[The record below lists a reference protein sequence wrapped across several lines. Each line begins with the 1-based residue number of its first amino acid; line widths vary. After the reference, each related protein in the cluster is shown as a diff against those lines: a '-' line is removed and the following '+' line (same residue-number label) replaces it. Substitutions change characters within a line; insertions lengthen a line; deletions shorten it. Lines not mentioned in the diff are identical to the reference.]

1 MDFGKNVT
9 AACKHKLKLV
19 NNMAQIELNNEQVHN
34 LEILP
39 RPAHNHEPA
48 RRRGLVIA
56 VVIAVFVA
64 GVLFFGIRSRVKAEA
79 SLRTVT
85 QQLAVPSVSVVSPK
99 QTAPMDELVLPGN
112 IQPFISSPIYARTD
126 GYLKAWYFDIGARV
140 KKGQL
145 LAIIQ
150 TPEVDEQLAQARS
163 TLITAQANL
172 ELAQITRDR
181 YQSLLTKHAVAQQ
194 DVDNAVGTYSANKA
208 VVDADMANVRHYE
221 ALVSFEKV
229 FAPFDGVI
237 TARNT
242 DIGDLINSGSSTAPR
257 TDLFDMVQPGVL
269 RVYVNVPEEYSRGV
283 KPGQTGADIVLA
295 EFPNQRFPGR
305 LVRTANAINATTRTL
320 LAEIDVDNPKGTLL
334 SGSYA
339 EVHLKIPAQT
349 STLLVPVSAL
359 IFRSEKLQVGVVKN
373 GKITITDITP
383 GHDFGTEIE
392 VVAGLDSD
400 DQVVT
405 NPPDSL
411 VSGQQVKIVSATL
424 PGDSK

>member
-1 MDFGKNVT
+1 
-9 AACKHKLKLV
+9 
-19 NNMAQIELNNEQVHN
+19 MAQTEFQTEDVLN

-39 RPAHNHEPA
+39 MPVHNERSA
-48 RRRGLVIA
+48 SRRGLAIT
-56 VVIAVFVA
+56 VVIVILVA
-64 GVLFFGIRSRVKAEA
+64 GVLFFGIRSRVNAEA

-85 QQLAVPSVSVVSPK
+85 QQLAVPSVSVVLPK
-99 QTAPMDELVLPGN
+99 RTAPADELVLPGN

-126 GYLKAWYFDIGARV
+126 GYLKAWYFDIGAQVR
-140 KKGQL
+140 KGQL

-163 TLITAQANL
+163 TLTTAEANL
-172 ELAQITRDR
+172 ELAQITRNR

-229 FAPFDGVI
+229 YAPFDGVI

-242 DIGDLINSGSSTAPR
+242 DIGALINSGSNTAPR

-283 KPGQTGADIVLA
+283 RPGQTGADIVLA
-295 EFPNQRFPGR
+295 EFPGEKFKGN

-320 LAEIDVDNPKGTLL
+320 LAEVDVQNPKGTLL

-339 EVHLKIPAQT
+339 EVHLKIPGQT

-373 GKITITDITP
+373 GKIAITDVTP
-383 GHDFGTEIE
+383 GHDFGAQIEI
-392 VVAGLDSD
+392 VAGLNAD

-411 VSGQQVKIVSATL
+411 VSGQQVKIVNATL
-424 PGDSK
+424 PGDSN